1 MESVSA
7 SAHRVM
13 YGVPLF
19 GCYRLGGGMLSKK
32 AVKNDWC
39 ARKQNKKKFF
49 FFFFFFVSSSRHHHQ
64 GKRLGAVGD
73 DDVGNEE
80 IINTGRAA
88 RALETKAEMNWWM
101 VSVWKRHVHTYT
113 AERER
118 RADYSGRRTWRSST
132 ALMRRDGTGLLHV
145 CGFTFQPDGRS
156 RREARSL
163 LTQKRS
169 LGSTSQRG
177 NGISSKAR
185 PLSSCRPSPKLPVQ
199 RHPAVSCSPCCCCSC
214 H

>member
-88 RALETKAEMNWWM
+88 RALETKAEMN
-101 VSVWKRHVHTYT
+101 
-113 AERER
+113 
-118 RADYSGRRTWRSST
+118 
-132 ALMRRDGTGLLHV
+132 
-145 CGFTFQPDGRS
+145 
-156 RREARSL
+156 
-163 LTQKRS
+163 
-169 LGSTSQRG
+169 
-177 NGISSKAR
+177 
-185 PLSSCRPSPKLPVQ
+185 
-199 RHPAVSCSPCCCCSC
+199 
-214 H
+214 